1 MKTRTRTLT
10 AAVAAGLTMASVVAL
25 STSAHATGKTTLSS
39 NEALGLG
46 DNGRTL
52 RIFELNDPEDD
63 DYIGPVTG
71 LSGEEARGFEGA
83 LIGIDYRV
91 QDDTFYG
98 VGELGGIYTL
108 NTRTGAATLVSAM
121 TIPPEGEH
129 FGVDFDPDD
138 GKLHVISDTGQN
150 LEHNLDTDT
159 SEDQGVTVPAG
170 VTGIAYTNNDLAEDT
185 GTSLFDIHVPAVL
198 VFQQIQTPNEVVL
211 SFTGSPG
218 LDSIGG
224 IVGFDVQSKLSSG
237 RTVSN
242 TGYASL
248 RRINTAQPDL
258 YKVDLL
264 SGKATKVD
272 DFDKQIADIAVK
284 QP

>member
-1 MKTRTRTLT
+1 MRTPSRALITSATVALT
-10 AAVAAGLTMASVVAL
+10 AAIVAAM
-25 STSAHATGKTTLSS
+25 STGAHASGKTTLS
-39 NEALGLG
+39 NDEALGLG
-46 DNGRTL
+46 DNGTSL
-52 RIFELNDPEDD
+52 RIFELDDPDDD
-63 DYIGPVTG
+63 DYIAEVSG
-71 LSGEEARGFEGA
+71 LSGQESRGLEVA

-108 NTRTGAATLVSAM
+108 NTKTGAATLVSTM

-129 FGVDFDPDD
+129 FGVDFDVN
-138 GKLHVISDTGQN
+138 GEVLRVVSDTRQN
-150 LEHNLDTDT
+150 VVHRLDTQTTT
-159 SEDQGVTVPAG
+159 SDGALELES
-170 VTGIAYTNNDLAEDT
+170 TGIAYTNNDM
-185 GTSLFDIHVPAVL
+185 S
-198 VFQQIQTPNEVVL
+198 IQTTTSVFGVNAPNVSLVQLIEPHDGNMFGLGTLGL
-211 SFTGSPG
+211 STAS
-218 LDSIGG
+218 DV
-224 IVGFDVQSKLSSG
+224 VGFDIQSKVSGG
-237 RTVSN
+237 RTVAN

-248 RRINTAQPDL
+248 RTSDTAQPDL